1 MLKFD
6 RSGTSR
12 ITRKQYLVVFL
23 IYMGV
28 SMFGYMLLE
37 LTPVVGVLIGFG
49 AQILWYFAML
59 ERAHDCGNS
68 WWYLCIP
75 LYPFWL
81 FFAPGEPG
89 DNLYGPDPQAPVV
102 EGKRPEAS
110 LG

>member
-12 ITRKQYLVVFL
+12 ITRKQYLVAFL
-23 IYMGV
+23 IYAGATFL
-28 SMFGYMLLE
+28 SYFLLE
-37 LTPVVGVLIGFG
+37 LVPIAGVLLGLAALVF
-49 AQILWYFAML
+49 WYFAML

-75 LYPFWL
+75 FYNIWL

-89 DNLYGPDPQAPVV
+89 DNLYGPDPQAPAA
-102 EGKRPEAS
+102 EEKNS
-110 LG
+110 